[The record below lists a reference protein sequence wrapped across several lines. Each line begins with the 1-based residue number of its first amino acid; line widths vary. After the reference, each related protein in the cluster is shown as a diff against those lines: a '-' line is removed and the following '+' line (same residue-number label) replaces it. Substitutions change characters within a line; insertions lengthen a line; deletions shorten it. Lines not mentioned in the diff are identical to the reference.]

1 MTITAQPYDPKNGW
15 TIPTSI
21 AEIKE
26 HKSFKEMLAR
36 TEDVFDRI
44 AAIRPPAAQYVLT
57 NSHQRRVLVT
67 VDARELYHISR
78 LREDPAAQ
86 WDIRDIAGRM
96 MEQARHVMPLTL
108 ALASGKD
115 SYAKV
120 YEDLFGKPPAVTE
133 LRLPEARPLPVI
145 PEAAPRKRARPKKNG
160 GGS

>member
-1 MTITAQPYDPKNGW
+1 
-15 TIPTSI
+15 
-21 AEIKE
+21 
-26 HKSFKEMLAR
+26 MLAR

-44 AAIRPPAAQYVLT
+44 AAIKPSAAQYVLT

-115 SYAKV
+115 NYARV
-120 YEDLFGKPPAVTE
+120 YQDVFGKPPAVTE
-133 LRLPEARPLPVI
+133 LRLPEARPLPVT
-145 PEAAPRKRARPKKNG
+145 PEPPRKKAKPKKNE